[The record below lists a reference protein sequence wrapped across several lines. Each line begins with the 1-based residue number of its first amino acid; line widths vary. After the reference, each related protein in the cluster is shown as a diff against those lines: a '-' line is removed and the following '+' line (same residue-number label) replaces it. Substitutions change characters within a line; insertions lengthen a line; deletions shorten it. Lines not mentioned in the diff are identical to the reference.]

1 MQGLAQLPDGL
12 LTVEVNAEAAQQ
24 DVVGFGERL
33 AQVLIEGRCAR
44 GQNSLARQTLWSQ
57 GVTSGRGGG
66 ARSANWGSPGRSQPR
81 ESGIAI

>member
-33 AQVLIEGRCAR
+33 SQVLIEGRCAR
-44 GQNSLARQTLWSQ
+44 GQNSLARQTLWSHW
-57 GVTSGRGGG
+57 GSLPVGGRGGG
-66 ARSANWGSPGRSQPR
+66 APVSELGLSGTVSAP
-81 ESGIAI
+81 